1 MTERILTESPCKEC
15 RRGTKRR
22 TGTIYKEQQRNT
34 GHRSNSGG
42 RHCGVQYVRG
52 VGRVVRSRWV
62 AEILVHGKRYR
73 FRSTSYDNCRWW
85 IRMMVEKYEND

>member
-1 MTERILTESPCKEC
+1 MAERILTK

-62 AEILVHGKRYR
+62 AVGRGDFGTRQALPVPLDELRQLPLVDP
-73 FRSTSYDNCRWW
+73 YDG
-85 IRMMVEKYEND
+85 

>member
-1 MTERILTESPCKEC
+1 MTERILTVLPCKKC
-15 RRGTKRR
+15 RRGTKQR

-62 AEILVHGKRYR
+62 AEISVHGKRYR
-73 FRSTSYDNCRWW
+73 FRSTSYDTCRGW